1 MSEERITK
9 VRVDSKR
16 PPRGRTDWK
25 RLRSLTD
32 EEIVRAAQADAD
44 NPPLTVDQ
52 LARLEPV
59 PNARSIRRMLGLT
72 QEEFATTYHLSLA
85 TLRDWEQQR
94 YQPDQA
100 ARTLLRVI
108 ASSPDIVRQALAE
121 SADTNP

>member
-1 MSEERITK
+1 
-9 VRVDSKR
+9 
-16 PPRGRTDWK
+16 
-25 RLRSLTD
+25 
-32 EEIVRAAQADAD
+32 
-44 NPPLTVDQ
+44 
-52 LARLEPV
+52 
-59 PNARSIRRMLGLT
+59 MLGLT

-85 TLRDWEQQR
+85 TLRHWEQQR